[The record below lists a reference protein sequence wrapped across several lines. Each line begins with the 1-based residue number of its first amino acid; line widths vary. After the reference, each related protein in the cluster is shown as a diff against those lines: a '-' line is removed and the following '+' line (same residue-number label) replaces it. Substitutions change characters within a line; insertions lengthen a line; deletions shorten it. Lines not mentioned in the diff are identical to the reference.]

1 MLYTDCF
8 KMCAKC
14 VFDSGIISIDFEMQA
29 LMVLARAGVL
39 AVAGKEAYYGC

>member
-1 MLYTDCF
+1 MILRALTF
-8 KMCAKC
+8 IG
-14 VFDSGIISIDFEMQA
+14 VGGVDSGIISIDFEMQA